1 MLEPVS
7 QLPRYR
13 LAADQIA
20 ARIDDGNLKPGDKM
34 PTEREL
40 VETLGVSRATVREAI
55 IALEIMGY
63 VESRFSAGAFVR
75 DRNTATETPKPIN
88 PALDQ
93 TDGPFEMLEARRIIE
108 GEIAALAAKRITPSQ
123 IDTLWRLT
131 QAMEEHA
138 GQALWNEPADAE
150 FHAAIAEAAGNAPLT
165 RIAAGFWTQQR
176 EAPMW
181 QAIGQNIDDANLRPR
196 LVAEHEDIIAAM
208 TEGEADEARK
218 AMHAH
223 LDSFA
228 KTLLESWNTLET
240 SES

>member
-1 MLEPVS
+1 MLKPVS

-20 ARIDDGNLKPGDKM
+20 AQIEDGSLKPGDKM

-63 VESRFSAGAFVR
+63 VESRFSAGVFVK
-75 DRNTATETPKPIN
+75 DRGSMEETAEPVKMAPEH
-88 PALDQ
+88 D
-93 TDGPFEMLEARRIIE
+93 DGPFEMLEARRIIE
-108 GEIAALAAKRITPSQ
+108 GEIAALAAKSIRPSQ
-123 IDTLWRLT
+123 IDALWRFT

-138 GQALWNEPADAE
+138 GQALWNEDADAG
-150 FHAAIAEAAGNAPLT
+150 FHAAIADAAGNAPLA
-165 RIAAGFWTQQR
+165 RIAAEFWRQQR

-181 QAIGQNIDDANLRPR
+181 QAIGQNIDDANLRPK
-196 LVAEHEDIIAAM
+196 LVTEHEDIIASL
-208 TEGEADEARK
+208 TEGDAEKARK

-228 KTLLESWNTLET
+228 EALLDSWNRIKA

>member
-1 MLEPVS
+1 MLKPVS

-20 ARIDDGNLKPGDKM
+20 AQIDGGTLRPGDKM

-40 VETLGVSRATVREAI
+40 VEKLGVSRATVREAI

-63 VESRFSAGAFVR
+63 VESRFSAGVIVS
-75 DRNTATETPKPIN
+75 DRKAAIETPMPVSSTS
-88 PALDQ
+88 DQ
-93 TDGPFEMLEARRIIE
+93 VDGPFEMLEARRIVE
-108 GEIAALAAKRITPSQ
+108 GEIAALAAVRITPSQ

-138 GQALWNEPADAE
+138 GQALWNETADAE
-150 FHAAIAEAAGNAPLT
+150 FHAAIAEAAGNAPLA
-165 RIAAGFWTQQR
+165 RIAADFWTQQR

-181 QAIGQNIDDANLRPR
+181 QAIWANIDDANLRPK
-196 LVAEHEDIIAAM
+196 LVSEHEEIIAAL
-208 TEGEADEARK
+208 TEGESDAARA

-223 LDSFA
+223 LGSFSE
-228 KTLLESWNTLET
+228 TLLDSWKKIELLDR
-240 SES
+240 